1 MGHPTHWG
9 KFAIFDEKQEIR
21 KFFTNLN
28 LVDLCVE
35 AKLGNGIVCRKYD
48 YIFLFLKIH
57 GSLRAT
63 QFMRDGV
70 LKKVSLALVV
80 A

>member
-1 MGHPTHWG
+1 MIFRVGHQTHWG
-9 KFAIFDEKQEIR
+9 KFAIFDEKQENSLQ
-21 KFFTNLN
+21 TLN

-63 QFMRDGV
+63 QLMRDGV
-70 LKKVSLALVV
+70 LKKFL
-80 A
+80 

>member
-1 MGHPTHWG
+1 MENLRSLMRNKNKKILHKT
-9 KFAIFDEKQEIR
+9 
-21 KFFTNLN
+21 LN

-63 QFMRDGV
+63 QLMRDGV